1 MMALLPLSAL
11 ELTQHLRT
19 LAQTNVLL
27 EVLETPAT
35 LDGVPEGPGPE
46 EPAATADPAPDRPAA
61 GESSGEG
68 GPELPA
74 PGEED
79 WFPEARSSRPHPGGE
94 TEIPQ
99 RETLI
104 DYLLWQLDLTT
115 LDPRERAI
123 AWAVVEGIDEAS
135 GYLTLSD
142 EEIQSGLAAGFTVQP
157 SEIESVRRRVQSL
170 DPAGVGS
177 RTLVECLK
185 VQVELLPSDTP
196 GHALALRWLT
206 EDPESLSQG
215 ARVGVARRLAVPIK
229 DLEAAW
235 ALIRSLKPRPADGYL
250 RSPEMADYVV
260 PDLRVAR
267 CPDPGRW
274 VVSLEARNLP
284 QLRLD
289 PALHSW
295 FKDPA
300 HRHQALRTQMREAR
314 WLIRG
319 LELRNQSL
327 VRLAQAVVDHQE
339 AFFTDG
345 ETALRPLSLRQ
356 IAAVVGLHET
366 TVSRLVHGKYLAT
379 PRGLM
384 ALRRLFSVPL
394 ATEAGPETSAAA
406 VRARLRAWLETEDPA
421 HPATDD
427 HLAHRLAQEGI
438 MIARRTVAKYR
449 ESLGFPP
456 FRERLKTPSP

>member
-27 EVLETPAT
+27 EVLEAPAS
-35 LDGVPEGPGPE
+35 LAEDPEMPGPE
-46 EPAATADPAPDRPAA
+46 ELGATGDPGPDRPAA
-61 GESSGEG
+61 GEDSGEDG
-68 GPELPA
+68 EDLPA
-74 PGEED
+74 PGEGD
-79 WFPEARSSRPHPGGE
+79 WFPEVRLARPHPGVE
-94 TEIPQ
+94 SDIPQ

-104 DYLLWQLDLTT
+104 DYLLWQLDLTS
-115 LDPRERAI
+115 LDPHERAI
-123 AWAVVEGIDEAS
+123 AWAVVEGIDERT
-135 GYLTLSD
+135 GYLTLSE
-142 EEIQSGLAAGFTVQP
+142 EEIRSGLSDGFAIP
-157 SEIESVRRRVQSL
+157 PDEIESVRRRIQSL

-177 RTLVECLK
+177 RTLVECLT
-185 VQVELLPSDTP
+185 VQLELLPSGTP
-196 GHALALRWLT
+196 GQALALRWLT
-206 EDPESLSQG
+206 EDPGSLAHG
-215 ARVGVARRLAVPIK
+215 ARASVARRLAVPLT

-235 ALIRSLKPRPADGYL
+235 SLIRSLKPRPADGYL
-250 RSPEMADYVV
+250 RSPDTADYVV
-260 PDLRVAR
+260 PDLRVSRSA
-267 CPDPGRW
+267 DGHW
-274 VVSLEARNLP
+274 VVSLEGRSQP

-289 PALHSW
+289 PALQGW
-295 FKDPA
+295 IRDPA
-300 HRHQALRTQMREAR
+300 HRHEALRTQLREAR

-327 VRLAQAVVDHQE
+327 IRLAQAVVDHQE

-345 ETALRPLSLRQ
+345 DTALRPLSLRQ
-356 IAAVVGLHET
+356 IAPVVGLHET
-366 TVSRLVHGKYLAT
+366 TVSRLVHGKYLTT

-438 MIARRTVAKYR
+438 MVARRTVAKYR

-456 FRERLKTPSP
+456 FRERLKQPSP

>member
-1 MMALLPLSAL
+1 MTLLPLSAL

-27 EVLETPAT
+27 EVLDTPVTGEEA
-35 LDGVPEGPGPE
+35 PEASGAD
-46 EPAATADPAPDRPAA
+46 EPAALADSGAD
-61 GESSGEG
+61 GEDSRERGED
-68 GPELPA
+68 LPA
-74 PGEED
+74 TGEED
-79 WFPEARSSRPHPGGE
+79 WFSEALPARLHPETAPD
-94 TEIPQ
+94 IPQ

-104 DYLLWQLDLTT
+104 DYLLWQLDLTP
-115 LDPRERAI
+115 LSPSERAV
-123 AWAVVEGIDEAS
+123 AWAIVEGIDEVT

-142 EEIQSGLAAGFTVQP
+142 EEIQSGLPDGQTIPPA
-157 SEIESVRRRVQSL
+157 EIESVRRRIQSL

-185 VQVELLPSDTP
+185 VQLELLPADTP
-196 GHALALRWLT
+196 GREPALRWLI
-206 EDPESLSQG
+206 EDPESLTQG
-215 ARVGVARRLAVPIK
+215 ARTTTARRLAIPFAA
-229 DLEAAW
+229 LETAW
-235 ALIRSLKPRPADGYL
+235 TLIRSLRPCPADGYPL
-250 RSPEMADYVV
+250 GPETADYVV
-260 PDLRVAR
+260 PDLRVFR
-267 CPDPGRW
+267 SHGRW
-274 VVSLEARNLP
+274 IVNLEARNQP

-289 PALHSW
+289 PTLHRW

-300 HRHQALRTQMREAR
+300 HRHEALRTQLREAR

-327 VRLAQAVVDHQE
+327 IRLAQAVVDHQE

-345 ETALRPLSLRQ
+345 DTALRPLSLRQ
-356 IAAVVGLHET
+356 IARMVGLHET
-366 TVSRLVHGKYLAT
+366 TVSRLVHGKYLIT

-384 ALRRLFSVPL
+384 AMRRLFLVPL
-394 ATEAGPETSAAA
+394 ATESGPETSAAA
-406 VRARLRAWLETEDPA
+406 VRARLRSWLETEDPA

-438 MIARRTVAKYR
+438 MVARRTVAKYR

-456 FRERLKTPSP
+456 FRERLKAPP